1 MAGVH
6 LDFHSSVSLTKLHED
21 KPTNNQKFNELISYN
36 MDNGFKNVES
46 DLKNL
51 DVILKKKNAMDKRN
65 KVLYGGHGVFP
76 S

>member
-1 MAGVH
+1 
-6 LDFHSSVSLTKLHED
+6 
-21 KPTNNQKFNELISYN
+21 